1 MSMQRSSSKGGVNAL
16 HGPHLRYDVSGSLP
30 CVGGLWLELPARKGR
45 FQAVWCF
52 IVIGPSSLAE
62 SLHFSSSSSSPS
74 HNPGICAYSSVPI
87 AWVDVVGW
95 SLSRKPWAECTHS
108 FPTVSTRSSC
118 RSDSGLLPVRPWPE
132 DERPTSNLI
141 RWSNPD
147 SSDDVIRLSGTSAPC
162 PKGALP
168 RPAVRWRHSDLCTPS
183 FCQSPVL
190 SRGGLGN
197 QQRTEYC

>member
-1 MSMQRSSSKGGVNAL
+1 MSTQRSSSKGGVNAL

-74 HNPGICAYSSVPI
+74 HNPGICTIHLCPSSMGGCG
-87 AWVDVVGW
+87 WVVLISEAVGW
-95 SLSRKPWAECTHS
+95 VHPLFSHRLHQEQLQVWLGTAT
-108 FPTVSTRSSC
+108 
-118 RSDSGLLPVRPWPE
+118 RPWPE

-168 RPAVRWRHSDLCTPS
+168 RPGVWWRHSDLCTPS